1 MPGEPPGARSGR
13 GGADSTP
20 ARASDWIPGGRRAT
34 NDRFIYASP
43 WRAASAVLIGAVVIW
58 AIVAYLR

>member
-1 MPGEPPGARSGR
+1 MIA
-13 GGADSTP
+13 
-20 ARASDWIPGGRRAT
+20 
-34 NDRFIYASP
+34 FIYASP